1 VLVSGLQKT
10 VPATAWAHLRQA
22 RTDAPAPPKRRGKPR
37 SVSLAIADWPRPQRA
52 AWEAARD
59 PGFLQDGDVVAY
71 QPGPLAGL
79 AASTLA
85 AREKAYGLYLGARKL
100 RGKPLTLTP
109 VGVQV
114 FIDACRARGN
124 RPRSIAKYVEDLYAI
139 ARIVE
144 PELDLDWLRRTRN
157 LILNRAAEAPKR
169 KWDEPPAD
177 PAALWAIGCDLI
189 DRARD
194 GQSDSRRNAG
204 RFRDG
209 VLFMLLSSAPVRL
222 ENLTEIAIGTHLIL
236 SPDGPGYLKFD
247 RTKAKHAAELPLWPA
262 LRAVLE
268 VYIDVY
274 RPVLLAGHLT
284 DALWI
289 GLQGGEPLGE
299 SGVADRIREHT
310 EAYLGRSLSPHR
322 FRDAVATALVIEHPD
337 APDTAAAM
345 LQHRNP
351 QSIAEYTEQ
360 GRTVGA
366 ARLLAE
372 LSRRA
377 YGDAQRA
384 LRGN

>member
-1 VLVSGLQKT
+1 
-10 VPATAWAHLRQA
+10 
-22 RTDAPAPPKRRGKPR
+22 
-37 SVSLAIADWPRPQRA
+37 
-52 AWEAARD
+52 
-59 PGFLQDGDVVAY
+59 
-71 QPGPLAGL
+71 
-79 AASTLA
+79 
-85 AREKAYGLYLGARKL
+85 
-100 RGKPLTLTP
+100 
-109 VGVQV
+109 
-114 FIDACRARGN
+114 
-124 RPRSIAKYVEDLYAI
+124 
-139 ARIVE
+139 
-144 PELDLDWLRRTRN
+144 
-157 LILNRAAEAPKR
+157 
-169 KWDEPPAD
+169 
-177 PAALWAIGCDLI
+177 
-189 DRARD
+189 
-194 GQSDSRRNAG
+194 
-204 RFRDG
+204 
-209 VLFMLLSSAPVRL
+209 MLLSSAPVRL

-274 RPVLLAGHLT
+274 RPVLLAGHPT

-372 LSRRA
+372 LSQRA

-384 LRGN
+384 LRDG